1 MPHAYREVATRD
13 LALTI
18 AYEGSAFAG
27 YARQKGELPTV
38 QGALEEALT
47 TVVGEGFR
55 TVVAGRTD
63 RGVHALA
70 QVVGLSLEAERF
82 FDLSKVRK
90 SLDSLTPRSISVLAV
105 KAAPAGFHARFSAV
119 WRRYR
124 YLISSRE
131 ADVPHLRRLCWHLGP
146 GFSAEPLAEAAP
158 AMLGERDF
166 STFCRRDPAGGSL
179 NRRVEEVSF
188 YAVGTGLWALE
199 IRANAFCH
207 QMVRSV
213 MGYLGLVALG
223 SKPASSFADA
233 LAAADRAFGVTL
245 APPEG
250 LYLVGVGYKE
260 PYAEFGTLDVG
271 GFRELW
277 SYTLP

>member
-1 MPHAYREVATRD
+1 MPHAYHEIATRD

-18 AYEGSAFAG
+18 AYDGTAFAG

-38 QGALEEALT
+38 QGALEEALV

-70 QVVGLSLEAERF
+70 QVVGLSLEEERSL
-82 FDLSKVRK
+82 DLSKVRK
-90 SLDSLTPRSISVLAV
+90 SLDSLTPASISVLAV
-105 KAAPAGFHARFSAV
+105 KAAPEGFHARFSAV

-124 YLISSRE
+124 YLISSRD

-146 GFSAEPLAEAAP
+146 DFRAEPLAEAAP

-166 STFCRRDPAGGSL
+166 STFCRRDPGGGSL
-179 NRRVEEVSF
+179 YRRVEEVSL
-188 YAVGTGLWALE
+188 YSVATGVWALE

-207 QMVRSV
+207 QMVRSLV
-213 MGYLGLVALG
+213 GYLGLVAVG
-223 SKPASSFADA
+223 DKPASAFADA
-233 LAAADRAFGVTL
+233 LAAADRAKGVTL

-260 PYAEFGTLDVG
+260 PYAELGTLDVG

>member
-1 MPHAYREVATRD
+1 MPHAYQQIEAKN

-27 YARQKGELPTV
+27 YARQRGDLPTV
-38 QGALEEALT
+38 QAALEDALT

-70 QVVGLSLEAERF
+70 QVVGLFLEEEHS

-90 SLDSLTPRSISVLAV
+90 SLDSLSPASISVLEV
-105 KAAPAGFHARFSAV
+105 RAAPDEFHARFSAV

-146 GFSAEPLAEAAP
+146 EFQAGPLAEAAP

-166 STFCRRDPAGGSL
+166 STFCRRDPSGGSL
-179 NRRVEEVSF
+179 RRRVEEVSL
-188 YAVGTGLWALE
+188 YSVATGLWALE
-199 IRANAFCH
+199 IKANAFCH
-207 QMVRSV
+207 QMVRSLV
-213 MGYLGLVALG
+213 GYLGRVAVG
-223 SKPASSFADA
+223 DKPVASFAEA
-233 LAAADRAFGVTL
+233 LAAQDRALGVTL
-245 APPEG
+245 APPQG

-260 PYAEFGTLDVG
+260 PYQHLGALDDG

-277 SYTLP
+277 SYTLA

>member
-1 MPHAYREVATRD
+1 MPHAYHEIEARN

-18 AYEGSAFAG
+18 AYDGSAFAG
-27 YARQKGELPTV
+27 YARQRGDLPTV
-38 QGALEEALT
+38 QGSLEEALST
-47 TVVGEGFR
+47 IVGERFR

-70 QVVGLSLEAERF
+70 QVVGLFLDEERP

-90 SLDSLTPRSISVLAV
+90 SLDSLTPSSISVLAV
-105 KAAPAGFHARFSAV
+105 RSAPEEFHARFSAV

-146 GFSAEPLAEAAP
+146 DFRADPLGEAARS
-158 AMLGERDF
+158 MLGELDF

-179 NRRVEEVSF
+179 RRRVEEVSL
-188 YAVGTGLWALE
+188 YSVATGLWALE

-207 QMVRSV
+207 QMVRSLV
-213 MGYLGLVALG
+213 GYLGLVAVG
-223 SKPASSFADA
+223 DKSAAAFAEA
-233 LAAADRAFGVTL
+233 LAARDRALGVTL
-245 APPEG
+245 APPHG

-260 PYAEFGTLDVG
+260 PYQDLGALDDG

-277 SYTLP
+277 RFTLA